1 MPPGAPSRNGHG
13 HRAARPSPR
22 AALPGPRAAASAQRE
37 QNLASS
43 EGATAEDQLA
53 ALQAQSPNDP
63 TLEPYQ
69 RQLAEAYLQRSQIVL
84 QKGDVNAAA
93 TALARARALMP
104 KAPALTGGVNGAITQ
119 ARKAELDKA
128 EAALKAAEAKP
139 PAKVIDPT
147 APSTVVA
154 LKITKIEE
162 LRRQLDDIAT
172 DVVNYQCDV
181 VFQVPRRD
189 DARMIMAE
197 GKRPEAAEEVEDFPA
212 GLVVIVHAFGT
223 LDLDLVEAEQELV
236 GGFNTEYSSIRFA
249 LFFLAEFMNTV
260 TMSALIVTLFF
271 GGPQP
276 PSYGGVTLDIPL
288 IPNGLEG
295 TIWLLAKV
303 VVFLYIYVWFRA
315 SLPRLRYDQLMDFG
329 WKVLIPSSLGW
340 FILLAAQRLARN
352 EGWNIFATTAI
363 AVAVLGVCY
372 VLMQAAFAVSNK
384 TREREGAQF

>member
-1 MPPGAPSRNGHG
+1 MKPFASRYLLLAAFSVLLAACSSAPVDP
-13 HRAARPSPR
+13 PSP
-22 AALPGPRAAASAQRE
+22 AQPDAWQLLE
-37 QNLASS
+37 QNIASS
-43 EGATAEDQLA
+43 ELATAEDQLA
-53 ALQAQSPNDP
+53 TLQAQSPDDAR
-63 TLEPYQ
+63 LEPMQ

-189 DARMIMAE
+189 DA
-197 GKRPEAAEEVEDFPA
+197 PW
-212 GLVVIVHAFGT
+212 LQT
-223 LDLDLVEAEQELV
+223 
-236 GGFNTEYSSIRFA
+236 
-249 LFFLAEFMNTV
+249 
-260 TMSALIVTLFF
+260 
-271 GGPQP
+271 
-276 PSYGGVTLDIPL
+276 
-288 IPNGLEG
+288 
-295 TIWLLAKV
+295 LLAKRVSKRDASFALQQAHEIHRNQPAQV
-303 VVFLYIYVWFRA
+303 VLTPRRA
-315 SLPRLRYDQLMDFG
+315 
-329 WKVLIPSSLGW
+329 
-340 FILLAAQRLARN
+340 
-352 EGWNIFATTAI
+352 E
-363 AVAVLGVCY
+363 
-372 VLMQAAFAVSNK
+372 
-384 TREREGAQF
+384 